1 MRPIERGASPIVGD
15 YGDYRAAF
23 VELQARLGPYCSYC
37 ERRIPTQLA
46 VEHIQPKDANLY
58 PHLIGRWDNYL
69 LGCVN
74 CNSTKKNKDVRLE
87 EVLLPDRDNTSAA
100 FVYRADG
107 SIAVNTT
114 LSVDCQAM
122 AVRILSLPG
131 LDKPS
136 SGAQDANGQ
145 LVAMDRVSQR
155 MEIWAVAVESKDSL
169 AAAPSAAMRAVIVD
183 LALASG
189 CFTIWLTVFADDPVM
204 RRLLID
210 GFPGTAKTCFDA
222 NTTALVS
229 PRPTNGLSH
238 SGKL

>member
-15 YGDYRAAF
+15 YGDYRTAF

-46 VEHIQPKDANLY
+46 VEHIQPKDASLY

-69 LGCVN
+69 LSCVN
-74 CNSTKKNKDVRLE
+74 CNSTKKNKDVRLK
-87 EVLLPDRDNTSAA
+87 EVLLPDHDNTSAA
-100 FVYRADG
+100 FVYQADG

-122 AVRILSLPG
+122 AVRTLSLPG
-131 LDKPS
+131 LDKPIS
-136 SGAQDANGQ
+136 EARDANGQ
-145 LVAMDRVSQR
+145 LVAIDRVSQR

-169 AAAPSAAMRAVIVD
+169 AAAPSAAMRAVVVD

-210 GFPGTAKTCFDA
+210 SFPGTAKTCFDTT
-222 NTTALVS
+222 TTALVS
-229 PRPTNGLSH
+229 PRPANGLAH
-238 SGKL
+238 AGKL